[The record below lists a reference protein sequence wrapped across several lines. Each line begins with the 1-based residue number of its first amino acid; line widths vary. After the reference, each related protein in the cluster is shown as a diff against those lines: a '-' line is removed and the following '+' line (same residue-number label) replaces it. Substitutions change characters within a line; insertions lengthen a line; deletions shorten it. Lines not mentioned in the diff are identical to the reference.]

1 MRKSEDMSNKIN
13 YEVFKHKKEE
23 LKAIQKKR
31 ERDRRIKITCGVI
44 ILLFLLLIVSV
55 IQQSRCDYYSYKEEI
70 KTEDNVGVN
79 YETFGDG
86 YIKYSGNGIEY
97 QKEFGVAKWNIAL
110 SFSKPFLSKN
120 DQYIL
125 IGDRGGN
132 KAILFDINGKVNE
145 FIMRYPIVQLSV
157 SENGNIEVILEG
169 DECSYVEVYTKQGE
183 KVAETKNTL
192 KETGYPLTAALSP
205 DGTQLAISYYTMD
218 ELKGGARIAFYDF
231 KEQIQMDN
239 IPLKG
244 GFDYED
250 QLIPKIKF
258 LSNDTVVAFGDN
270 TTYYYDI
277 SDDPKELESIEF
289 SEKIESIFTGE
300 KYFGYV
306 CSNDDPEKEG
316 RYRICLYD
324 KKGKQKM
331 DTTLDMNYQNIFMVN
346 DEIFATKDNECT
358 ILNKSG
364 KILFQG
370 TLEGSNIENVLPC
383 PGWRAYRVIFSN
395 KIVKMKLSFFESK

>member
-13 YEVFKHKKEE
+13 YEVFQHKREE
-23 LKAIQKKR
+23 LKAIQRKR
-31 ERDRRIKITCGVI
+31 ERDRRIKITCAVI
-44 ILLFLLLIVSV
+44 ALFFLLVMVSI

-70 KTEDNVGVN
+70 KTEDNVSVN

-145 FIMRYPIVQLSV
+145 FIMRYPIVQLCV

-183 KVAETKNTL
+183 KIAETKNTL

-205 DGTQLAISYYTMD
+205 DGTQLAISYYTID

-231 KEQIQMDN
+231 NKQIQMDN

-250 QLIPKIKF
+250 QIIPKIQF
-258 LSNDTVVAFGDN
+258 LSNDRAVAFGDN

-277 SDDPKELESIEF
+277 SDDPKELETIEF
-289 SEKIESIFTGE
+289 SEKIESIFTGK

-306 CSNDDPEKEG
+306 CNNDDPEKEG
-316 RYRICLYD
+316 RYRICLFD

-331 DTTLDMNYQNIFMVN
+331 DTTLDMNYQNVFMVK
-346 DEIFATKDNECT
+346 DEIFATKENECT
-358 ILNKSG
+358 ILNKNG

-383 PGWRAYRVIFSN
+383 PGWRTYRVIFGN
-395 KIVKMKLSFFESK
+395 KIVKMKLSFME